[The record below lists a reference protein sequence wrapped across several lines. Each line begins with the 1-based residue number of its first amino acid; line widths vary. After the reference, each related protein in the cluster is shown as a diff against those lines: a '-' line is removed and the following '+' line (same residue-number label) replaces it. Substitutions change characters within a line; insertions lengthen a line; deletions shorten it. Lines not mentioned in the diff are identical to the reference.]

1 MGRIGES
8 SDDRRMRE
16 MNEAKLRKEV
26 DQSKKGK
33 SDRTERSFQQVMA
46 DRGGRKIAKQNAE
59 KHQAH
64 QNQAEN
70 EKAKKQARP
79 TQPRSPM
86 EMRRR
91 QAVKNLLQKGTAK
104 RRTTESDDAK
114 LTSQARAQDQ
124 IVKTEDDQVVI
135 DKDLRHE
142 DEEELV
148 QREEQQTELKQEA
161 NADGAGQ
168 PVQRQSQ
175 NNSGGQQ
182 QQDQNSPK
190 GVQASEG
197 PKSAHVVN
205 IPREII
211 EKLVNTVYKAVNKD
225 GRTSMQIVLKGGVL
239 EGVVLKISSDS
250 GKVSC
255 AFEGCH
261 PQLKSALRQTKAGLM
276 RGLSKR
282 GLKLVNMRIS

>member
-26 DQSKKGK
+26 DQTKKGK
-33 SDRTERSFQQVMA
+33 ADRTERSFQQVMA
-46 DRGGRKIAKQNAE
+46 DRGSKKLAKQNAE

-64 QNQAEN
+64 QNQAES
-70 EKAKKQARP
+70 EKTKKQARP

-86 EMRRR
+86 EMKRR
-91 QAVKNLLQKGTAK
+91 QAMKNLLQKGTVQ

-114 LTSQARAQDQ
+114 LSSEARAQDQ
-124 IVKTEDDQVVI
+124 IVKTEDDQVVV

-168 PVQRQSQ
+168 PVQRQNQ

-190 GVQASEG
+190 SVQATDG
-197 PKSAHVVN
+197 PKAAHVVN

-225 GRTSMQIVLKGGVL
+225 GRTSMQIVLKGGML
-239 EGVVLKISSDS
+239 EGVVLKISSDR

-255 AFEGCH
+255 AFENCH
-261 PQLKSALRQTKAGLM
+261 PKLKSALRQTKSGLM
-276 RGLSKR
+276 RGLNKR
-282 GLKLVNMRIS
+282 GLKLVNLRVS